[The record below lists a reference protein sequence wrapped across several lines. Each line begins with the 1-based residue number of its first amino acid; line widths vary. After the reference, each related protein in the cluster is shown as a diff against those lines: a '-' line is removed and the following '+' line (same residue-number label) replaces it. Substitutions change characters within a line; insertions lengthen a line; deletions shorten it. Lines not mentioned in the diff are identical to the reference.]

1 MITITFWKGELF
13 KGEKVRTVYTNKA
26 EVDHEG
32 KDIHFRVSHYW
43 ERLRYEKISLNHVS
57 NSDWHQIDV
66 LLPKP
71 TAVTEVC
78 DGCCDGCSHDIEC
91 ER

>member
-13 KGEKVRTVYTNKA
+13 KGEKVRTVYTYK
-26 EVDHEG
+26 VDIDHVE
-32 KDIHFRVSHYW
+32 KDIRFRAADHW
-43 ERLRYEKISLNHVS
+43 EWRCYEKINLNHVS
-57 NSDWHQIDV
+57 NSDWHKIDV

-71 TAVTEVC
+71 EASREI
-78 DGCCDGCSHDIEC
+78 CDGCSHDIEC